1 MSDKIKP
8 VSRVGK
14 VTKLRKIKLRL
25 FNRKTMNG
33 SNFKELLS
41 TAYDKKTHN
50 ETIKEESKT
59 EEKKINDEEEN
70 HFIDTLC

>member
-8 VSRVGK
+8 VSGVGK
-14 VTKLRKIKLRL
+14 TTKLRKIKLRL
-25 FNRKTMNG
+25 FNRKANDG
-33 SNFKELLS
+33 SNFKDMLS
-41 TAYDKKTHN
+41 TAYDKKSQN
-50 ETIKEESKT
+50 ENKTEESKT